1 VGRHVTAASEV
12 VSDLARLAGC
22 PLFEGPQPCSVADI
36 ARDVVKAEQLRAT
49 RHGVTVE
56 LSLPPNPMPD
66 EMLPVQSL
74 NVLFQEL
81 LDSSISVSPA
91 DSKVF
96 VTVAET
102 PTGVA
107 VMFDDSGPT
116 LTTKAKNGAMSR
128 DFDALVQE
136 RASALPLIAAFAI
149 AGHLHAPL
157 TLEDSPRGGARVRI
171 LFPRAAS

>member
-1 VGRHVTAASEV
+1 
-12 VSDLARLAGC
+12 
-22 PLFEGPQPCSVADI
+22 
-36 ARDVVKAEQLRAT
+36 
-49 RHGVTVE
+49 
-56 LSLPPNPMPD
+56 LPPNPMPD